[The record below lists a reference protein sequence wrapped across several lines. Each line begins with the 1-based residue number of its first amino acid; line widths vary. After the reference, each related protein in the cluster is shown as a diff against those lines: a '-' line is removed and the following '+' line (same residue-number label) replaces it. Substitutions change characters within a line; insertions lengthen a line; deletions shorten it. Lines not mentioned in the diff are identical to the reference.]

1 MVISLHG
8 AVPAGAT
15 AYRILHH
22 SASIIGADNPVSG
35 TVVVVPGGAPLWWVP
50 HRELGAWDDGGGRVD
65 LAMRDASVITDAC
78 SAEVGADC
86 NSVPTCRLFRPGWSR
101 DASPRAVIGG
111 NQPGSAP
118 TSAPLLVVQG
128 TGDPLIPYL
137 ATTDFVDRQPC
148 RADGDTVE
156 HVPVPGQA
164 TAAGSLLPHR

>member
-1 MVISLHG
+1 MTARGDASRLQPGRNSRPVGTELQSAPTSALH
-8 AVPAGAT
+8 
-15 AYRILHH
+15 
-22 SASIIGADNPVSG
+22 
-35 TVVVVPGGAPLWWVP
+35 
-50 HRELGAWDDGGGRVD
+50 
-65 LAMRDASVITDAC
+65 ASVITDAC

-86 NSVPTCRLFRPGWSR
+86 NSVPTGRLFRPGWSR

-148 RADGDTVE
+148 RADGDT
-156 HVPVPGQA
+156 
-164 TAAGSLLPHR
+164 